1 VGVFD
6 ARSDVIAGLK
16 DALHRKEL
24 DNAAL
29 ANRLQMYSDV
39 LVTISELRH
48 HQAQNAIALAREALK
63 A

>member
-1 VGVFD
+1 
-6 ARSDVIAGLK
+6 VIAGLK
-16 DALHRKEL
+16 NELHRKEL

-39 LVTISELRH
+39 LVTISELTH